1 MVTAIIPVFALLLST
16 SILLT
21 GNGLQGTLLP
31 IRANLEKFSTM
42 DIGILGSAYF
52 FGFALGCWIGPYLVR
67 RVGHIR
73 SFTALVCITASVV
86 LIHALYP
93 IPLVWWILRI
103 FTGFCFAALYMIIES
118 WLNEKSTSNTRGMI
132 FSIYSIISMTVLT
145 AGQLM
150 ITLYDPAEFQLF
162 CMVAILISLSAIP
175 IAMTTATSPGVL
187 DVVRLRLIRLY
198 RISPVGVAGC
208 FAVGLANG
216 SFWSVGPVFAQR
228 MGLDITGIAYF
239 MSITVIAGA
248 IGQAPLGL
256 VSDRM
261 DRRKVIA
268 LTCLSAAAAGLAMV
282 LFGKRFGQGILIFAF
297 LFGSFAFSL
306 YAICVAHANDFADPE
321 DYVETASGLLLFY
334 AIGAVIGPL
343 AASSLMTI
351 IGEPGLFGF
360 TAVIHMATAAF
371 AVARMRRRAPA
382 PEEERTV
389 FSEAILNAQTIAP
402 LELGDTSK
410 KN

>member
-1 MVTAIIPVFALLLST
+1 MVTAVIPVFALLLST
-16 SILLT
+16 TFLLT

-42 DIGILGSAYF
+42 DIGILGSTYF

-73 SFTALVCITASVV
+73 SFIALVCITASIA

-118 WLNEKSTSNTRGMI
+118 WLSEKSTSDNRGMI

-150 ITLYDPAEFQLF
+150 ITLYDPAGFQLF
-162 CMVAILISLSAIP
+162 CMVAIFISLSAIP
-175 IAMTTATSPGVL
+175 VALTTATSPGAL
-187 DVVRLRLIRLY
+187 YVVRLRLIRLY

-228 MGLDITGIAYF
+228 MGLDISGIAYF

-248 IGQAPLGL
+248 IAQAPLGL
-256 VSDRM
+256 ASDRM

-268 LTCLSAAAAGLAMV
+268 LTCVSAAVAGLAMI
-282 LFGKRFGQGILIFAF
+282 LFGRRFEHGILVCAF
-297 LFGSFAFSL
+297 LCGSFAFSL
-306 YAICVAHANDFADPE
+306 YAICVAHANDFAAPE
-321 DYVETASGLLLFY
+321 DYVETASGLLLFH
-334 AIGAVIGPL
+334 AIGAVVGPL
-343 AASSLMTI
+343 AASSLITLC
-351 IGEPGLFGF
+351 GEWGLFGF
-360 TAVIHMATAAF
+360 TAIIHMATAVF
-371 AVARMRRRAPA
+371 AVARTRRRAPA
-382 PEEERTV
+382 PEEERTI
-389 FSEAILNAQTIAP
+389 FSEAILNAQTVAP
-402 LELGDTSK
+402 LKFGDTSE
-410 KN
+410 NN

>member
-1 MVTAIIPVFALLLST
+1 MVTAVIPVFALLLST
-16 SILLT
+16 TFLLT

-42 DIGILGSAYF
+42 DIGILGSTYF

-73 SFTALVCITASVV
+73 SFIALVCITASIA

-118 WLNEKSTSNTRGMI
+118 WLSEKSTSDNRGMI

-150 ITLYDPAEFQLF
+150 ITLYDPAGFQLF
-162 CMVAILISLSAIP
+162 CMVAIFISLSAIP
-175 IAMTTATSPGVL
+175 VALTTATSPGAL
-187 DVVRLRLIRLY
+187 YVVRLRLIRLY
-198 RISPVGVAGC
+198 QISPVGVAGC

-228 MGLDITGIAYF
+228 MGLDISGIAYF

-248 IGQAPLGL
+248 IAQAPLGL
-256 VSDRM
+256 ASDRM

-268 LTCLSAAAAGLAMV
+268 LTCVSAAVAGLAMI
-282 LFGKRFGQGILIFAF
+282 LFGRRFEHGILVCAF
-297 LFGSFAFSL
+297 LCGSFAFSL
-306 YAICVAHANDFADPE
+306 YAICVAHANDFAAPE
-321 DYVETASGLLLFY
+321 DYVE
-334 AIGAVIGPL
+334 PP
-343 AASSLMTI
+343 AAS
-351 IGEPGLFGF
+351 F
-360 TAVIHMATAAF
+360 
-371 AVARMRRRAPA
+371 
-382 PEEERTV
+382 
-389 FSEAILNAQTIAP
+389 FSTL
-402 LELGDTSK
+402 LGRLWVHWQHLR
-410 KN
+410 